1 MNSVVSPFVFPS
13 PLADGR
19 WYLEE
24 SDEDKWLNCSLGTDP
39 GAVSGHGCSPDSW
52 NQTQPWEACCLPGS
66 LSEGSDSCFVSQ
78 EKLKPGYLKEI
89 PGRMKLFSVFLGKRC
104 WFAGNKV
111 RGMAL
116 GEGELSF
123 FPGSEFG
130 AHSCFVFLQLTY
142 VDFLVYDVLDMHR
155 IFEPKCLDAFPN
167 LRDFISRFEVI
178 RLNPLYLHL
187 SSLSYFP

>member
-1 MNSVVSPFVFPS
+1 MNT
-13 PLADGR
+13 GG
-19 WYLEE
+19 
-24 SDEDKWLNCSLGTDP
+24 LNCPWALTHVQSRDMSAPLTAGIRHSP
-39 GAVSGHGCSPDSW
+39 GGLLSAG
-52 NQTQPWEACCLPGS
+52 GS
-66 LSEGSDSCFVSQ
+66 VCEGGDSCFVSQ
-78 EKLKPGYLKEI
+78 EKLKPGFLKEI
-89 PGRMKLFSVFLGKRC
+89 PEKIKLFSEFLGKRP
-104 WFAGNKV
+104 WFAGDKV
-111 RGMAL
+111 SWPAVGA
-116 GEGELSF
+116 GELSF

-130 AHSCFVFLQLTY
+130 VHSCFVLLQLTY

>member
-1 MNSVVSPFVFPS
+1 MGGGSV
-13 PLADGR
+13 
-19 WYLEE
+19 
-24 SDEDKWLNCSLGTDP
+24 C
-39 GAVSGHGCSPDSW
+39 
-52 NQTQPWEACCLPGS
+52 
-66 LSEGSDSCFVSQ
+66 EGGDSCFVSQ
-78 EKLKPGYLKEI
+78 EKLKPGFLKEI
-89 PGRMKLFSVFLGKRC
+89 PEKIKLFSEFLGKRP
-104 WFAGNKV
+104 WFAGDKV
-111 RGMAL
+111 SWPAVGA
-116 GEGELSF
+116 GELSF

-130 AHSCFVFLQLTY
+130 VHSCFVLLQLTY